1 MAFQVR
7 THFLQQRLRARTSF
21 AELTEAKAFF
31 AFQLQHAALGPL
43 EVQLVEHVTPR
54 EEYLLDHGKISSTAH
69 P

>member
-7 THFLQQRLRARTSF
+7 THFLKQGLRARTSF

-31 AFQLQHAALGPL
+31 AFQLQHAPLGPL

-54 EEYLLDHGKISSTAH
+54 EEYLLDHGKVPSAAR

>member
-7 THFLQQRLRARTSF
+7 THFLQQGLRARTSF

-31 AFQLQHAALGPL
+31 AFQLQHAPLGPL
-43 EVQLVEHVTPR
+43 EVQLVEHITPG
-54 EEYLLDHGKISSTAH
+54 EEYLLDYGKLPSIAH